1 MRARGR
7 YLSPSSVS
15 GSVMGPCDDR
25 TSSIRVPI
33 LASIHTFDPPGPE
46 PGFSLRAGER
56 AGCRTLLLRSAVRA
70 HPVRRRK
77 GHPAHRHRVSHG
89 SRSAGVISGRHWMN
103 PVSRLRFHG
112 VWIALKAEAR
122 RLPRRRALL
131 FATSTKPRAV
141 SRLKNFES
149 GQMFLF
155 FWERVAAGVL
165 TNERPFLS
173 FKPWQEGPSSK

>member
-1 MRARGR
+1 M
-7 YLSPSSVS
+7 
-15 GSVMGPCDDR
+15 
-25 TSSIRVPI
+25 
-33 LASIHTFDPPGPE
+33 
-46 PGFSLRAGER
+46 
-56 AGCRTLLLRSAVRA
+56 
-70 HPVRRRK
+70 
-77 GHPAHRHRVSHG
+77 
-89 SRSAGVISGRHWMN
+89 ISGRHWMN

-155 FWERVAAGVL
+155 FLGTGRGRSS
-165 TNERPFLS
+165 NERTSVSQLQAMAGRS
-173 FKPWQEGPSSK
+173 